1 MLLLILLWLCWC
13 ALHSLLI
20 AAPVNDW
27 LQQQRASWRGTYR
40 LAYSLF
46 SALTLLP
53 LLWYQAS
60 LPQEVILSWSGWLRI
75 PQAALL
81 LYALIMLIGGIQV
94 YDLGYLVGI
103 RQWQSWQQGTALP
116 VLPFTCAG
124 VLRYVRHPWYS
135 SGLPIL
141 WTVGPLTDVNLPAR
155 LILSL
160 YLVLGTLLEERK
172 LRQELGE
179 PYRSYCKQVP
189 MLLPWKGRVAVQ
201 MPSTI

>member
-20 AAPVNDW
+20 AAPVNVW
-27 LQQQRASWRGTYR
+27 LRRQSAFLRGTYR
-40 LAYSLF
+40 LAYALF

-60 LPQEVILSWSGWLRI
+60 LPQEVVLSWSGWLRI

-94 YDLGYLVGI
+94 YDLSYLVGI
-103 RQWQSWQQGTALP
+103 KQWQSWQQGTALP
-116 VLPFTCAG
+116 ALPFTCAG
-124 VLRYVRHPWYS
+124 VLHYVRHPWYS

-141 WTVGPLTDVNLPAR
+141 WTVGPLTDANLPAR

-160 YLVLGTLLEERK
+160 YLIIGTLLEERK

-189 MLLPWKGRVAVQ
+189 MLIPWQGRG
-201 MPSTI
+201 MP